1 MRSALFVPGDDEKK
15 LGKGLSSGADAVI
28 VDLEDSVSS
37 EANSRR
43 RTIAA
48 AFLRPAA
55 ASPTR
60 PRLLVRVNP
69 LDSGLTDD
77 DLDAIM
83 PAAPECV
90 MLPQRLFRARAR
102 STSPRP

>member
-1 MRSALFVPGDDEKK
+1 MRSALFVPGDDETK

-28 VDLEDSVSS
+28 VDLEDSVAS
-37 EANSRR
+37 EAKSRA

-48 AFLRPAA
+48 AFLRAAA

-69 LDSGLTDD
+69 LDSGLTDEYVIAQLISSDEYYD
-77 DLDAIM
+77 D
-83 PAAPECV
+83 V
-90 MLPQRLFRARAR
+90 QV
-102 STSPRP
+102 